1 MNSVTRRSAALPP
14 DVRKVSDLP
23 YCHLNYFGAPPQIR
37 VEAPDLV
44 VGIPVRQSL
53 TAHQAA
59 QPRS

>member
-1 MNSVTRRSAALPP
+1 MNSAGNCVAALPP

-23 YCHLNYFGAPPQIR
+23 WCHLNYFGATPQLR
-37 VEAPDLV
+37 AEPDFIL
-44 VGIPVRQSL
+44 GIPVRQSP